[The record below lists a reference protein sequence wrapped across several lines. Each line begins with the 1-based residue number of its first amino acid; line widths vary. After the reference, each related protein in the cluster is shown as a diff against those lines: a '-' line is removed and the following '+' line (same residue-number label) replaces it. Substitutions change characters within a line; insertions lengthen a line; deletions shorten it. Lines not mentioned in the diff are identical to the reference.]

1 MIGQL
6 TTDYVSQYSKL
17 HLPYAHVHVRA
28 CMGVGGACVCM
39 HGGWGVVYVCSISLG
54 FLENQVLVFFPPLLM
69 LNTMNKHS
77 NGIKHSD
84 QEKLQ
89 RKGFV
94 SD

>member
-6 TTDYVSQYSKL
+6 TIDYVSQYRKL
-17 HLPYAHVHVRA
+17 PLTYAHVHV
-28 CMGVGGACVCM
+28 CVCVCM

-54 FLENQVLVFFPPLLM
+54 FLENQVLFFFPITM
-69 LNTMNKHS
+69 LNTMNKRS
-77 NGIKHSD
+77 NLLNTD